1 MTNFEEFGLEPRLLK
16 SLSHINFTTPTP
28 IQEQAIPLALDGH
41 DILGSAQT
49 GTGKT
54 GAFGIPLINMLL
66 GSDHGTA
73 LVLTPT
79 RELGKQVMEALRDF
93 LGPKSGI
100 SSAFLIGGEP
110 MRKQFDQL
118 KRRPRLIVGTPG
130 RINDHLQRGSLKLKD
145 TKFLVLDETDRM
157 LDMGFSIQLDE
168 IAEHMSEDRQTMM
181 FSATLPRNIMRMA
194 DKYLTDPKR
203 IEVGEA
209 NTAAKNIQQD
219 VLHIKKDKKYKT
231 LVHELSVREG
241 SIIVFVNTKRE
252 TEFLAKKLKEDDFS
266 VDAIHGDL
274 KQFRREK
281 IIKKLRAEK
290 FRILV
295 ATDVVARG
303 LDVPHIAH
311 VINYD
316 LPMMPEDYIHRIGR
330 TARAGAEGS
339 ALCLICPQDGRRW
352 AAIKRLID
360 PQSEE
365 DRGNYGERP
374 RGRSGGRNGGK
385 FNGKSKSFKKPFKGG
400 QKKKFADND
409 NHSFNKK
416 KSFKRNDE
424 RDFDREDRSMD
435 DRKSFKS
442 KNKRRDERSFD
453 RDDRH
458 MDDRKSFKSKNKRRD
473 ERSFDRDDRHIDDR
487 KSFKPKNKRHGE
499 RSFDRDDRQ
508 MDERKSFKPKNKRHS
523 ERSFD
528 RDDRQMD
535 DRKSFKS
542 KNKRRDERS
551 FDRDD
556 RQMGERKSF
565 KSKDNR
571 HGDRPFEKRK
581 KKNYE
586 GSGDMPVK
594 RNSSAKKP
602 KFSGKKK
609 KKMAG
614 SMKKAA

>member
-1 MTNFEEFGLEPRLLK
+1 MTTQNFEKFGLTPSLLK
-16 SLSHINFTTPTP
+16 SLNYINFTSPTP
-28 IQEQAIPLALDGH
+28 IQAQAIPLALEGH

-66 GSDHGTA
+66 STEDGTA

-118 KRRPRLIVGTPG
+118 KRKPRLIVGTPG
-130 RINDHLQRGSLKLKD
+130 RINDHLKRGTLKLHN

-168 IAEHMSEDRQTMM
+168 IAEHMPEERQTMM

-194 DKYLTDPKR
+194 DKYLNNPQR

-209 NTAAKNIQQD
+209 NTAAQNIEQD
-219 VLHIKKDKKYKT
+219 IMHVQKDKKYKT
-231 LVHELSVREG
+231 LKHELSVREG
-241 SIIVFVNTKRE
+241 TILVFVNTKRE
-252 TEFLAKKLKEDDFS
+252 TEFLAKKLKADDFS

-330 TARAGAEGS
+330 TARAGAKGQ
-339 ALCLICPQDGRRW
+339 ALCLISPQDGRRW
-352 AAIKRLID
+352 HAIKRLID

-374 RGRSGGRNGGK
+374 QKGKGK
-385 FNGKSKSFKKPFKGG
+385 FDKKRKPFKHKGKRG
-400 QKKKFADND
+400 NDNNKRFSDKKKPYKHGENRPEEHFEKEVGAPKAKKHKKRDDHRKSSSEGNKPFKKDN
-409 NHSFNKK
+409 SYKKNKK
-416 KSFKRNDE
+416 
-424 RDFDREDRSMD
+424 RDFEKSD
-435 DRKSFKS
+435 DYSFENRQPSKRKH
-442 KNKRRDERSFD
+442 KNKS
-453 RDDRH
+453 H
-458 MDDRKSFKSKNKRRD
+458 G
-473 ERSFDRDDRHIDDR
+473 
-487 KSFKPKNKRHGE
+487 KPGPSDVVKFG
-499 RSFDRDDRQ
+499 D
-508 MDERKSFKPKNKRHS
+508 KPL
-523 ERSFD
+523 
-528 RDDRQMD
+528 
-535 DRKSFKS
+535 
-542 KNKRRDERS
+542 
-551 FDRDD
+551 
-556 RQMGERKSF
+556 
-565 KSKDNR
+565 
-571 HGDRPFEKRK
+571 KRK
-581 KKNYE
+581 KPPE
-586 GSGDMPVK
+586 
-594 RNSSAKKP
+594 KP

-609 KKMAG
+609 KKAAQ
-614 SMKKAA
+614 SFKAKKAA